1 MFALP
6 LPTPCFVDLQDGNAG
21 LIQRL
26 VACIHR
32 HSVQKL
38 THVGGEEV
46 ARTNTF
52 WEHGEAVVHLL
63 SFSCAQTF
71 MTLGLSDVSTRVGLT
86 GMQEAEKYIRD
97 MVSQP
102 LRALALMLICKQ

>member
-46 ARTNTF
+46 ARTIHFGNMGKQSF
-52 WEHGEAVVHLL
+52 IYCHFHVHRLL
-63 SFSCAQTF
+63 
-71 MTLGLSDVSTRVGLT
+71 
-86 GMQEAEKYIRD
+86 
-97 MVSQP
+97 
-102 LRALALMLICKQ
+102 

>member
-46 ARTNTF
+46 A
-52 WEHGEAVVHLL
+52 
-63 SFSCAQTF
+63 
-71 MTLGLSDVSTRVGLT
+71 
-86 GMQEAEKYIRD
+86 
-97 MVSQP
+97 
-102 LRALALMLICKQ
+102 